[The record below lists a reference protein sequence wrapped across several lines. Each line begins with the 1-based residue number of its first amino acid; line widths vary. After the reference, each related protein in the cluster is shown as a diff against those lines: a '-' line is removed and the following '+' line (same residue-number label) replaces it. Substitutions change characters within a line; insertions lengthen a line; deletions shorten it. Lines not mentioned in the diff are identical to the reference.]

1 MKQDSFL
8 VFREGFVPKEKIPI
22 LPEEIAHL
30 RSLRLDKQSCEIE
43 IRDGL
48 GKSYLY
54 SYEPGN
60 RSISFLSE
68 TLLSCNL
75 RELTLAIALPKG
87 NRLDFFL
94 QKATE
99 LGIHKIY
106 FCIFRHSIRKE
117 FNLDRAKKIVREA
130 ASQSKQAI
138 LPLLEIVDAKIWM
151 EENKSRICILHPR
164 AENVYKPGDFSGLI
178 PVIGPEGG
186 FHSEEE
192 EWMSLEK
199 IPKFSFPGGILR
211 METAGIAAA
220 SLIAFAEKKA

>member
-1 MKQDSFL
+1 MKENSFL

-30 RSLRLDKQSCEIE
+30 RSLRLDKIPCEIE

-48 GKSYLY
+48 GKSYFY

-60 RSISFLSE
+60 KSISFLSE
-68 TLLSCNL
+68 TILNFNLQALSL
-75 RELTLAIALPKG
+75 VIALPKG

-99 LGIHKIY
+99 LGIQKIY

-138 LPLLEIVDAKIWM
+138 LPILEIVDAKNWM
-151 EENKSRICILHPR
+151 EENKNRICILHPGTER
-164 AENVYKPGDFSGLI
+164 IYKPGDFSRLI

-192 EWMSLEK
+192 EWMTREK

-211 METAGIAAA
+211 TETAGIAAA
-220 SLIAFAEKKA
+220 SLIAFAERKV